1 MDGCIWCRTWCNPAS
16 FSYVEFSLGKVRWHK
31 DTLSVCGR
39 VGISSWD
46 GYKKYPHNFFSKW
59 HTNVDMREAYVKT
72 TTTTSSATTNNK
84 PVCDDDKH
92 SALVPLADG
101 LGTESA
107 VYVCQPPSQLLSP
120 WPEKRFSFFWSKI
133 YFWGWW
139 GAAQSWS
146 EKRFW
151 PILFFWE

>member
-1 MDGCIWCRTWCNPAS
+1 
-16 FSYVEFSLGKVRWHK
+16 
-31 DTLSVCGR
+31 
-39 VGISSWD
+39 
-46 GYKKYPHNFFSKW
+46 
-59 HTNVDMREAYVKT
+59 MREAYVKT

-120 WPEKRFSFFWSKI
+120 
-133 YFWGWW
+133 
-139 GAAQSWS
+139 
-146 EKRFW
+146 
-151 PILFFWE
+151 